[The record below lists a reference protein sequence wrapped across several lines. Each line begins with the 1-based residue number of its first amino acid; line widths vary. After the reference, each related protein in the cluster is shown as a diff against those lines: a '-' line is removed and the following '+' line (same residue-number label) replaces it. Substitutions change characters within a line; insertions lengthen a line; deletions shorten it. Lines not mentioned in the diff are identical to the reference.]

1 MKFTLDKR
9 SLHNRYGMARKS
21 RKNTGAV
28 IEAPVQISNYF
39 PTAIY
44 VRLSIENSGKDD
56 DGDSIAN
63 QISFCKAYLAE
74 HTDLKL
80 YDIYEDNGEKGTNF
94 DRPEFK
100 RMMDDIRSGKVKCV
114 LVKDLSRFGRDY
126 IEAGEYLE
134 KIFPFMGIRFISITD
149 GYDSLNC
156 DDAESAL
163 MIPLKNMIN
172 DVYAKDISRKI
183 ITSFRARQ
191 EKGEF
196 LPAFA
201 PYGYVKSKEVAYRY
215 EIDQETAPYVRMIF
229 EWKAEGVSHNEI
241 CKRLNDMGAVTP
253 ARRKVDLGIWRAEK
267 YKHTVWH
274 GRTIIDIMKNPTY
287 TGCIVYGRIPK
298 SLYEGIKM
306 HRAPEEEWRYVPDAH
321 EPIISQELFD
331 KVQKMFADRA
341 EKFKAK
347 MDENAPLRELVTNH
361 FKGKIYCGDCGK
373 RMRFVKPTDKRYPVD
388 QDHAVYVCGGYLDSG
403 YSRCSRHSIRYPVVA
418 DAVLAAINIQLE
430 LALKQEQLIR
440 QMRGS
445 VKEKNL
451 IDKYVGQINYLSQ
464 ELKKLN
470 GKREA
475 LFENFAEGIL
485 DEAEYQFAKKKY
497 DEEAKEIEKKLTVEK
512 AKKVQLD
519 DILSLSN
526 EWLVAI
532 HKAENVTEIDA
543 GLVKHLVSSVKIFED
558 NRVEVELN
566 FCDQRNIFNRIIAE
580 MAGEA
585 NE

>member
-1 MKFTLDKR
+1 
-9 SLHNRYGMARKS
+9 MARKS

-196 LPAFA
+196 LTAFA

-418 DAVLAAINIQLE
+418 DAVLAAINMQLE

-445 VKEKNL
+445 AREKNL

-464 ELKKLN
+464 ELKKTN
-470 GKREA
+470 SKREA

-526 EWLVAI
+526 EWLEAI

-558 NRVEVELN
+558 NRVEVELY
-566 FCDQRNIFNRIIAE
+566 FGDQRNIFNRIIAE

>member
-1 MKFTLDKR
+1 
-9 SLHNRYGMARKS
+9 MARKS
-21 RKNTGAV
+21 RKNTDAV
-28 IEAPVQISNYF
+28 IETPVQTSNYF
-39 PTAIY
+39 STAIY

-94 DRPEFK
+94 DRPEFR
-100 RMMDDIRSGKVKCV
+100 RMMDDIRGGKVKCV

-149 GYDSLNC
+149 GYDSLAC
-156 DDAESAL
+156 DDAEGAL

-229 EWKAEGVSHNEI
+229 EWKAKGVSHNEI

-373 RMRFVKPTDKRYPVD
+373 RMRFIKPTDRRYPVD

-418 DAVLAAINIQLE
+418 DAVLTAINIQLE

-445 VKEKNL
+445 VKETNL

-464 ELKKLN
+464 ELKKIN
-470 GKREA
+470 SKREA
-475 LFENFAEGIL
+475 LFENFVEGIL
-485 DEAEYQFAKKKY
+485 DEAEYQFAKMKY
-497 DEEAKEIEKKLTVEK
+497 DDEAAEIEKRLAAEK
-512 AKKVQLD
+512 AKKSQLD
-519 DILSLSN
+519 DVLSLSN
-526 EWLVAI
+526 EWFSVI
-532 HKAENVTEIDA
+532 HQAENVTEIDSD
-543 GLVKHLVSSVKIFED
+543 LVKHLVNSVKIFED

-566 FCDQRNIFNRIIAE
+566 FGDQRNIFNRIIAE

>member
-1 MKFTLDKR
+1 
-9 SLHNRYGMARKS
+9 MARKS

-63 QISFCKAYLAE
+63 QISFCKVYLAE

-418 DAVLAAINIQLE
+418 DAVLAAINMQLE

-445 VKEKNL
+445 AREKNL

-464 ELKKLN
+464 ELKKTN
-470 GKREA
+470 SKREA

-512 AKKVQLD
+512 AKKIQLD

-526 EWLVAI
+526 EWLEAI

-558 NRVEVELN
+558 NRVEVELY
-566 FCDQRNIFNRIIAE
+566 FGDQRNIFNRIIAE

>member
-1 MKFTLDKR
+1 
-9 SLHNRYGMARKS
+9 MARKS
-21 RKNTGAV
+21 RKNTGAI
-28 IEAPVQISNYF
+28 IEAPVQESNYF
-39 PTAIY
+39 STAIY

-74 HTDLKL
+74 HADLKL
-80 YDIYEDNGEKGTNF
+80 YGIYEDNGEKGTNF

-149 GYDSLNC
+149 GYDSLTC
-156 DDAESAL
+156 DDAEGAL

-215 EIDQETAPYVRMIF
+215 EVDQETAPYVRMIF

-241 CKRLNDMGAVTP
+241 CKRLNAMGAVTP
-253 ARRKVDLGIWRAEK
+253 ARRKVDLGIWRAER
-267 YKHTVWH
+267 YKNTVWF
-274 GRTIIDIMKNPTY
+274 GRTIIDILKNPTY

-306 HRAPEEEWRYVPDAH
+306 HRAPEEEWRYVPNAH

-341 EKFKAK
+341 TKFQKK
-347 MDENAPLRELVTNH
+347 MNENAPLRELVTNH

-373 RMRFVKPTDKRYPVD
+373 RMRFVKPTDKRYPID
-388 QDHAVYVCGGYLDSG
+388 QNHAVYVCGGYLDSG
-403 YSRCSRHSIRYPVVA
+403 YSRCSRHSIRYPLVA
-418 DAVLAAINIQLE
+418 EAVLAAIKVQLE
-430 LALKQEQLIR
+430 FALKQEQFIR

-445 VKEKNL
+445 VREKNL
-451 IDKYVGQINYLSQ
+451 IDKYVGRINYLSQ
-464 ELKKLN
+464 ELKKIN
-470 GKREA
+470 GKRES

-497 DEEAKEIEKKLTVEK
+497 DDEAADMEKKLAVEK
-512 AKKVQLD
+512 AKKAQLD
-519 DILSLSN
+519 DVLLLSN
-526 EWLVAI
+526 EWLGAI
-532 HKAENVTEIDA
+532 HQAENIAEIDSD
-543 GLVKHLVSSVKIFED
+543 LVKYLISSVKVFED

-566 FCDQRNIFNRIIAE
+566 FAEQRNIFNLIISE
-580 MAGEA
+580 MAGDGHE
-585 NE
+585 

>member
-1 MKFTLDKR
+1 
-9 SLHNRYGMARKS
+9 MARKS

-28 IEAPVQISNYF
+28 IEAPLQISNYF
-39 PTAIY
+39 STAIY

-94 DRPEFK
+94 DRPAFK
-100 RMMDDIRSGKVKCV
+100 RMMDDIRGGKVKCV

-149 GYDSLNC
+149 GYDSLTC

-215 EIDQETAPYVRMIF
+215 EVDQETAPYVRMIF

-347 MDENAPLRELVTNH
+347 VDENAPLRELVTNH

-464 ELKKLN
+464 ELKKTN
-470 GKREA
+470 SKREA

-532 HKAENVTEIDA
+532 YKAENITEIDA
-543 GLVKHLVSSVKIFED
+543 GLVKHLVSSVKIFEN

-566 FCDQRNIFNRIIAE
+566 FRDQRNIFNRIIAE

>member
-1 MKFTLDKR
+1 
-9 SLHNRYGMARKS
+9 MARKS

-80 YDIYEDNGEKGTNF
+80 YDIYEDNGKKGTNF

-100 RMMDDIRSGKVKCV
+100 RMMDDIRGGKVKCV

-134 KIFPFMGIRFISITD
+134 KIFPFMGVRFISITD
-149 GYDSLNC
+149 GYDSLTC
-156 DDAESAL
+156 DDAEGAL

-253 ARRKVDLGIWRAEK
+253 ARRKVDIGIWRAEK

-321 EPIISQELFD
+321 EPIVSQELFD

-418 DAVLAAINIQLE
+418 DAVLAAIIIQLE

-445 VKEKNL
+445 VREKNL

-464 ELKKLN
+464 ELKKTN
-470 GKREA
+470 SKREA

-526 EWLVAI
+526 EWLMTI
-532 HKAENVTEIDA
+532 HKAENVIEIDA

-566 FCDQRNIFNRIIAE
+566 FGDQRNIFNRIIAE

>member
-1 MKFTLDKR
+1 MRDLLLLMT
-9 SLHNRYGMARKS
+9 
-21 RKNTGAV
+21 
-28 IEAPVQISNYF
+28 
-39 PTAIY
+39 
-44 VRLSIENSGKDD
+44 
-56 DGDSIAN
+56 
-63 QISFCKAYLAE
+63 SF
-74 HTDLKL
+74 
-80 YDIYEDNGEKGTNF
+80 GPGF
-94 DRPEFK
+94 RPH
-100 RMMDDIRSGKVKCV
+100 
-114 LVKDLSRFGRDY
+114 
-126 IEAGEYLE
+126 
-134 KIFPFMGIRFISITD
+134 PQ
-149 GYDSLNC
+149 
-156 DDAESAL
+156 
-163 MIPLKNMIN
+163 
-172 DVYAKDISRKI
+172 I

-253 ARRKVDLGIWRAEK
+253 ARRKVDLGIWRVEK

-321 EPIISQELFD
+321 EPIVSQELFD

-373 RMRFVKPTDKRYPVD
+373 RMRFVKPTDKRYPVN

-418 DAVLAAINIQLE
+418 DAVLAAIIIQLE

-445 VKEKNL
+445 AREKNL

-464 ELKKLN
+464 ELKKTN
-470 GKREA
+470 SKREA

-532 HKAENVTEIDA
+532 HEAENVTEIDA

-566 FCDQRNIFNRIIAE
+566 FRDQRNIFNRIIVE

>member
-1 MKFTLDKR
+1 
-9 SLHNRYGMARKS
+9 
-21 RKNTGAV
+21 
-28 IEAPVQISNYF
+28 
-39 PTAIY
+39 
-44 VRLSIENSGKDD
+44 
-56 DGDSIAN
+56 
-63 QISFCKAYLAE
+63 
-74 HTDLKL
+74 
-80 YDIYEDNGEKGTNF
+80 
-94 DRPEFK
+94 
-100 RMMDDIRSGKVKCV
+100 
-114 LVKDLSRFGRDY
+114 
-126 IEAGEYLE
+126 
-134 KIFPFMGIRFISITD
+134 
-149 GYDSLNC
+149 
-156 DDAESAL
+156 
-163 MIPLKNMIN
+163 
-172 DVYAKDISRKI
+172 
-183 ITSFRARQ
+183 
-191 EKGEF
+191 
-196 LPAFA
+196 
-201 PYGYVKSKEVAYRY
+201 
-215 EIDQETAPYVRMIF
+215 
-229 EWKAEGVSHNEI
+229 
-241 CKRLNDMGAVTP
+241 
-253 ARRKVDLGIWRAEK
+253 
-267 YKHTVWH
+267 
-274 GRTIIDIMKNPTY
+274 
-287 TGCIVYGRIPK
+287 
-298 SLYEGIKM
+298 M

-321 EPIISQELFD
+321 EPIVSQELFD

-418 DAVLAAINIQLE
+418 DAVLAAIIIQLE

-445 VKEKNL
+445 VREKNL

-464 ELKKLN
+464 ELKKTN
-470 GKREA
+470 SKREA

-526 EWLVAI
+526 EWLMTI
-532 HKAENVTEIDA
+532 HKAENVIEIDA

-566 FCDQRNIFNRIIAE
+566 FGDQRNIFNRIIAE

>member
-1 MKFTLDKR
+1 
-9 SLHNRYGMARKS
+9 MARKS
-21 RKNTGAV
+21 RKTTGAV

-201 PYGYVKSKEVAYRY
+201 PYGYVKSKKVAYRY

-418 DAVLAAINIQLE
+418 DAVLIAIKMQLE

-445 VKEKNL
+445 AREKNL

-497 DEEAKEIEKKLTVEK
+497 DDEAAEIEKKLTVEK

-532 HKAENVTEIDA
+532 HKAENVTEIDV
-543 GLVKHLVSSVKIFED
+543 GLVKHMISAVKIFED

-566 FCDQRNIFNRIIAE
+566 FGDQRNIFNRIIAE

>member
-1 MKFTLDKR
+1 
-9 SLHNRYGMARKS
+9 MARKS

-28 IEAPVQISNYF
+28 IEAPLQISNYF
-39 PTAIY
+39 STAIY

-94 DRPEFK
+94 DRPAFK
-100 RMMDDIRSGKVKCV
+100 RMMDDIRGGKVKCV

-149 GYDSLNC
+149 GYDSLTC

-215 EIDQETAPYVRMIF
+215 EVDQETAPYVRMIF

-347 MDENAPLRELVTNH
+347 VDENAPLRELVTNH

-418 DAVLAAINIQLE
+418 DAVLAAINMQLE

-445 VKEKNL
+445 AREKNL

-464 ELKKLN
+464 ELKKTN
-470 GKREA
+470 SKREA

-532 HKAENVTEIDA
+532 YKAENITEIDA
-543 GLVKHLVSSVKIFED
+543 GLVKHLVSSVKIFEN

-566 FCDQRNIFNRIIAE
+566 FRDQRNIFNRIIAE

>member
-1 MKFTLDKR
+1 
-9 SLHNRYGMARKS
+9 MARKS
-21 RKNTGAV
+21 RKNTDAV
-28 IEAPVQISNYF
+28 IETLVQTSNYF
-39 PTAIY
+39 STAIY

-63 QISFCKAYLAE
+63 QISFCKTYLAE

-100 RMMDDIRSGKVKCV
+100 RMMDDIRGGKVKCV

-126 IEAGEYLE
+126 IESGEYLE

-149 GYDSLNC
+149 GYDSLTC
-156 DDAESAL
+156 DDAEGAL

-215 EIDQETAPYVRMIF
+215 EIDRETAPYVRMIF

-321 EPIISQELFD
+321 EPIVCQELFD

-373 RMRFVKPTDKRYPVD
+373 RMRFVKPTDRRYPVD

-445 VKEKNL
+445 EREKNL

-464 ELKKLN
+464 ELKKIN

-485 DEAEYQFAKKKY
+485 DEAEYRFAKKKY
-497 DEEAKEIEKKLTVEK
+497 DDEAEEIEKKLTVES

-526 EWLVAI
+526 EWLGAI
-532 HKAENVTEIDA
+532 HKAENITEIDA
-543 GLVKHLVSSVKIFED
+543 GLVKHLVGSVKIFED

-566 FCDQRNIFNRIIAE
+566 FGEQRNNFNRIIAE

>member
-1 MKFTLDKR
+1 
-9 SLHNRYGMARKS
+9 MARKS

-156 DDAESAL
+156 DDAEGAL

-201 PYGYVKSKEVAYRY
+201 PYGYVKSKKVAYRY

-532 HKAENVTEIDA
+532 HKAENVTEIDV
-543 GLVKHLVSSVKIFED
+543 GLVKHMISAVKIFED

-566 FCDQRNIFNRIIAE
+566 FGDQRNIFNRIIAE

>member
-1 MKFTLDKR
+1 
-9 SLHNRYGMARKS
+9 MARKS
-21 RKNTGAV
+21 RKNTDAV
-28 IEAPVQISNYF
+28 IETPAQTSSYF
-39 PTAIY
+39 STAIY
-44 VRLSIENSGKDD
+44 IRLSIENSGKDD
-56 DGDSIAN
+56 DGDSITN

-80 YDIYEDNGEKGTNF
+80 YDIYEDNGKKGTNF

-100 RMMDDIRSGKVKCV
+100 RMMDDIRGGKVKCV

-134 KIFPFMGIRFISITD
+134 KIFPFMGVRFISITD
-149 GYDSLNC
+149 GYDSLTC
-156 DDAESAL
+156 DDAEGAL

-253 ARRKVDLGIWRAEK
+253 ARRKVDIGIWRAEK

-321 EPIISQELFD
+321 EPIVSQELFD

-373 RMRFVKPTDKRYPVD
+373 RMRFVNPTDKRYPVD

-418 DAVLAAINIQLE
+418 DAVLAAIIIQLE

-445 VKEKNL
+445 VREKNL

-464 ELKKLN
+464 ELKKTN
-470 GKREA
+470 SKREA

-526 EWLVAI
+526 EWLMTI
-532 HKAENVTEIDA
+532 HKAENVIEIDA

-566 FCDQRNIFNRIIAE
+566 FGDQRNIFNRIIAE

>member
-1 MKFTLDKR
+1 
-9 SLHNRYGMARKS
+9 MARKS

-156 DDAESAL
+156 DDAEGAL

-418 DAVLAAINIQLE
+418 DAVLAAINMQLE

-445 VKEKNL
+445 AREKNL

-464 ELKKLN
+464 ELKKTN
-470 GKREA
+470 SKREA

-526 EWLVAI
+526 EWLEAI
-532 HKAENVTEIDA
+532 HKVENVTEIDA

-558 NRVEVELN
+558 NRVEVELY
-566 FCDQRNIFNRIIAE
+566 FGDQRNIFNRIIAE

>member
-1 MKFTLDKR
+1 
-9 SLHNRYGMARKS
+9 MARKS

-39 PTAIY
+39 STAIY

-80 YDIYEDNGEKGTNF
+80 YGIYEDNGEKGTNF
-94 DRPEFK
+94 DRPAFK
-100 RMMDDIRSGKVKCV
+100 RMMDDIRGGKVKCV

-156 DDAESAL
+156 DDAEGAL

-201 PYGYVKSKEVAYRY
+201 PYGYVKSKKVAYRY

-373 RMRFVKPTDKRYPVD
+373 RMRFVKPTDKRYPID

-497 DEEAKEIEKKLTVEK
+497 DDEAAEIEKKLTVEK

-566 FCDQRNIFNRIIAE
+566 FGDQRNIFNRIIVE

>member
-1 MKFTLDKR
+1 
-9 SLHNRYGMARKS
+9 MARKR

-418 DAVLAAINIQLE
+418 DAVLAAINMQLE

-445 VKEKNL
+445 AREKNL

-464 ELKKLN
+464 ELKKTN
-470 GKREA
+470 SKREA

-526 EWLVAI
+526 EWLEAI

-558 NRVEVELN
+558 NRVEVELY
-566 FCDQRNIFNRIIAE
+566 FGDQRNIFNRIIAE

>member
-1 MKFTLDKR
+1 
-9 SLHNRYGMARKS
+9 MARKS

-28 IEAPVQISNYF
+28 IETPVQTSNYF
-39 PTAIY
+39 STAIY

-100 RMMDDIRSGKVKCV
+100 RMMDDIRGGKVKCV

-149 GYDSLNC
+149 GYDSLTC
-156 DDAESAL
+156 DDAEGAL

-172 DVYAKDISRKI
+172 DAYAKDISRKI

-215 EIDQETAPYVRMIF
+215 EVDQETAPYVRMIF

-306 HRAPEEEWRYVPDAH
+306 HRAPKEEWRYVPDAH

-373 RMRFVKPTDKRYPVD
+373 RMRFVKPTDRRYPVD

-403 YSRCSRHSIRYPVVA
+403 YLRCSRHSIRYPVVA
-418 DAVLAAINIQLE
+418 DAVLAVINIQLE

-464 ELKKLN
+464 ELKKIN
-470 GKREA
+470 GKREV

-485 DEAEYQFAKKKY
+485 DEAEYRFAKKKY
-497 DEEAKEIEKKLTVEK
+497 DNEAEEIEKKLTVEK

-526 EWLVAI
+526 EWLEAI
-532 HKAENVTEIDA
+532 HKAENITEIDV

-566 FCDQRNIFNRIIAE
+566 FGEQRNIFNRIIVE

>member
-1 MKFTLDKR
+1 
-9 SLHNRYGMARKS
+9 MARKS

-418 DAVLAAINIQLE
+418 DAVLAAINMQLE

-445 VKEKNL
+445 AREKNL

-464 ELKKLN
+464 ELKKTN
-470 GKREA
+470 SKREA

-526 EWLVAI
+526 EWLEAI

-558 NRVEVELN
+558 NRVEVELY
-566 FCDQRNIFNRIIAE
+566 FGDQRNIFNRIIAE

>member
-1 MKFTLDKR
+1 
-9 SLHNRYGMARKS
+9 MARKS

-28 IEAPVQISNYF
+28 IETPVQTSNYF
-39 PTAIY
+39 STAIY

-100 RMMDDIRSGKVKCV
+100 RMMDDIRGGKVKCV

-149 GYDSLNC
+149 GYDSLTC
-156 DDAESAL
+156 DDAEGAL

-215 EIDQETAPYVRMIF
+215 EVDQETAPYVRMIF

-321 EPIISQELFD
+321 EPIVSQELFD

-373 RMRFVKPTDKRYPVD
+373 RMRFVKPTDRRYPVD

-418 DAVLAAINIQLE
+418 DAVLAAINMQLE

-464 ELKKLN
+464 KLKRIN
-470 GKREA
+470 SKRED

-485 DEAEYQFAKKKY
+485 DEAEYQFSKKKY
-497 DEEAKEIEKKLTVEK
+497 DDEAEEIEKKLTVEK

-543 GLVKHLVSSVKIFED
+543 GLVKHLVSSVKIFDD

-566 FCDQRNIFNRIIAE
+566 FGDQRNIFNRIIAE
-580 MAGEA
+580 MAGEV

>member
-1 MKFTLDKR
+1 
-9 SLHNRYGMARKS
+9 MARKS

-134 KIFPFMGIRFISITD
+134 KIFPFMGIRFISLSD
-149 GYDSLNC
+149 GYDSLKC

-321 EPIISQELFD
+321 EPIVSKELFD

-418 DAVLAAINIQLE
+418 DAVLAAINMQLE

-445 VKEKNL
+445 VREKSL

-464 ELKKLN
+464 ELKKIN
-470 GKREA
+470 NKRES

-497 DEEAKEIEKKLTVEK
+497 DDEAAEIERKLTVEK
-512 AKKVQLD
+512 SKKVQLD

-526 EWLVAI
+526 EWLEAI
-532 HKAENVTEIDA
+532 HKAENITEIDA

-566 FCDQRNIFNRIIAE
+566 FGDQRNIFNRIIAE

>member
-1 MKFTLDKR
+1 
-9 SLHNRYGMARKS
+9 MARKS
-21 RKNTGAV
+21 RKTTGAV
-28 IEAPVQISNYF
+28 IEAPVQESNYF
-39 PTAIY
+39 STAIY

-63 QISFCKAYLAE
+63 QISFCKAFLAE

-80 YDIYEDNGEKGTNF
+80 YGIYEDNGEKGTNF

-149 GYDSLNC
+149 GYDSLTC
-156 DDAESAL
+156 DDAEGAL

-215 EIDQETAPYVRMIF
+215 EVDQETAPYVRMIY
-229 EWKAEGVSHNEI
+229 EWKADGVSHSEI

-267 YKHTVWH
+267 YKNTVWF
-274 GRTIIDIMKNPTY
+274 GRTIIDILKNPTY

-341 EKFKAK
+341 KTFKEK
-347 MDENAPLRELVTNH
+347 MDKNAPLRELVTNH

-373 RMRFVKPTDKRYPVD
+373 RMRFVKPTDRRYPVD
-388 QDHAVYVCGGYLDSG
+388 QDHAIYVCGGYLDSG

-418 DAVLAAINIQLE
+418 EAVLTAIKVQLDF
-430 LALKQEQLIR
+430 ALKQEQLIR

-464 ELKKLN
+464 ELKKIN
-470 GKREA
+470 GKRES

-485 DEAEYQFAKKKY
+485 DEAEYQLAKKKY
-497 DEEAKEIEKKLTVEK
+497 DDEAADMEKKLVVEK
-512 AKKVQLD
+512 AKKAQLD
-519 DILSLSN
+519 DVLSLSN
-526 EWLVAI
+526 EWLGVI
-532 HKAENVTEIDA
+532 HKAENIKEIDSD
-543 GLVKHLVSSVKIFED
+543 LVKHLVSSVKVFEA

-566 FCDQRNIFNRIIAE
+566 FAEQRNIFNLIIAE
-580 MAGEA
+580 MAGDGHE
-585 NE
+585 

>member
-1 MKFTLDKR
+1 
-9 SLHNRYGMARKS
+9 MARKS

-28 IEAPVQISNYF
+28 IEAPVQACSYF
-39 PTAIY
+39 STAIY

-94 DRPEFK
+94 DRPAFM
-100 RMMDDIRSGKVKCV
+100 RMMDDIRGGKVKCV

-149 GYDSLNC
+149 GYDSLTC
-156 DDAESAL
+156 DDAEGAL

-321 EPIISQELFD
+321 EPIVSQELFD

-464 ELKKLN
+464 ELKKIN
-470 GKREA
+470 SKREA

-532 HKAENVTEIDA
+532 HKAENVTEINA

-566 FCDQRNIFNRIIAE
+566 FGDQRNIFNRIIAE